1 MTGRESLTM
10 EFGRRSRDLAAAVSF
25 VVCASGVALAQ
36 TPAASP
42 AFTGWRI
49 GAGVGGSFAAHGMTN
64 TATFGG
70 TPLGPFSDKRTNVS
84 AGQPFG
90 TVRAGYDFRAGGNF
104 VAGFEGNF
112 EFGGRSS
119 ISGRSSLSGTE
130 TRLVTLCCVDTA
142 TYSISQDASRALTPL
157 GSLRA
162 RAGWL
167 VSPDTLL
174 FATAGVS
181 VAWSRSRLLQSG
193 SYGGVFV
200 DRVSFAPPVPFS
212 GTFPTQAV
220 ERRFLSIAPLV
231 GAGIEYALD
240 ARWSIR
246 GEYTVALHRGAGL
259 SAPVVTGDPSVGLGK
274 PTFSGAM
281 SARSALHSLLAGVDY
296 RF

>member
-1 MTGRESLTM
+1 M
-10 EFGRRSRDLAAAVSF
+10 EFGRRSRDLATTMSF
-25 VVCASGVALAQ
+25 VACASGAALAQ
-36 TPAASP
+36 TPSASS
-42 AFTGWRI
+42 AFTGWRV
-49 GAGVGGSFAAHGMTN
+49 GAGIGGSFAARDMTN

-70 TPLGPFSDKRTNVS
+70 APLGPFSDNRSDVS

-90 TVRAGYDFRAGGNF
+90 TIRAGYDFRAGGNF
-104 VAGFEGNF
+104 IAGFEGSI

-119 ISGRSSLSGTE
+119 ISGRTSLTGTE

-142 TYSISQDASRALTPL
+142 TYSISLDGSRALTPL

-193 SYGGVFV
+193 SYSGVFV
-200 DRVSFAPPVPFS
+200 NRVSFAAPVPFS

-220 ERRFLSIAPLV
+220 ERRSLSVAPLV

-240 ARWSIR
+240 ARWSVR
-246 GEYTVALHRGAGL
+246 GEYTVAFHPGATF
-259 SAPVVTGDPSVGLGK
+259 SAPAVTGDRSVGLDK